1 MNIVNIPLSEI
12 IPYENNP
19 RNNDTAVDY
28 VANSIKEFGFK
39 SPIIIDKDNVI
50 VCGHTRARA
59 AEKLGLTTVPCIIA
73 DDLTDEQVKAYRL
86 ADNKTAEYAEWDF
99 TALQAEL
106 DELSMDFDMSDFG
119 FDMAEQTAQEINDTE
134 DTKYTKKTDIPQYQ
148 PTGEKVE
155 ISELVNQSKTKEL
168 LEKINSSGISDEQ
181 KMFLTNAAQRHQIFN
196 YRKIAEYYSNTS
208 KEMQELM
215 EQSALVLIDYDNAIK
230 NGYTKFVEELED
242 VDKR

>member
-19 RNNDTAVDY
+19 RNNDTAVAY

-39 SPIIIDKDNVI
+39 SPIVLDKDNVI

-59 AEKLGLTTVPCIIA
+59 AEKLGLETVPCIIA

-106 DELSMDFDMSDFG
+106 DELSIDFDMSDFG
-119 FDMAEQTAQEINDTE
+119 FKESGGIIATDTTQE
-134 DTKYTKKTDIPQYQ
+134 
-148 PTGEKVE
+148 
-155 ISELVNQSKTKEL
+155 
-168 LEKINSSGISDEQ
+168 
-181 KMFLTNAAQRHQIFN
+181 A
-196 YRKIAEYYSNTS
+196 
-208 KEMQELM
+208 
-215 EQSALVLIDYDNAIK
+215 
-230 NGYTKFVEELED
+230 D
-242 VDKR
+242 VDGYESKGEEIECPQCGFRFEI